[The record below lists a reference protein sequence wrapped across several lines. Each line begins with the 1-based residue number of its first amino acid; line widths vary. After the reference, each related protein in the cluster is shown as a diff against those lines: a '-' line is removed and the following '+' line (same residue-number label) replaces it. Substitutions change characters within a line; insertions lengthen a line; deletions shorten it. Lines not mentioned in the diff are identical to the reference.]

1 MPIFASEAALLE
13 VIRIHDQLLES
24 VASGELD
31 FCDFCEKYNDFYAFY
46 ALDGHESDAGEQAWL
61 EKYNTLIEPHRVVY
75 EDILSLV
82 CSDDDAKREIYK
94 QAGRIGSFEAVRRI
108 KLLLKNAGQ

>member
-1 MPIFASEAALLE
+1 MRVFASEAALLE

-31 FCDFCEKYNDFYAFY
+31 FCDFCEQYNDFYSYY
-46 ALDGHESDAGEQAWL
+46 ALDGHESDADEQALL
-61 EKYNTLIEPHRVVY
+61 EKHHALIEPHRVVF

-82 CSDDDAKREIYK
+82 CSDEDAKREIYQ

-108 KLLLKNAGQ
+108 KLLLKSARR